1 MVVALLYPTFLSLSL
16 SLSLFV
22 CCLFDW
28 LKKGSII
35 KKSRRIRK
43 RERERADTKD
53 KQSLDIVSLCWF
65 FTTQHSI
72 AHFSSVKQKQN
83 NWIRNAIWQAE
94 LHGHNKEGEGIVW
107 LKWGSLQNHKHRVQ
121 ITLNACSSVIAKD
134 QNRFFGLSMKK
145 RWKSH
150 THIKLHFERA
160 HHSSLFC
167 MQLSCTVVTL
177 SGLCPYLWDLCVC
190 VCVYKVCLK
199 CIFFFFLLSFTF
211 QGNH

>member
-1 MVVALLYPTFLSLSL
+1 MQDDAEFMETPNGSGFTVPHISLSL

-35 KKSRRIRK
+35 KKKGRRIRK

-83 NWIRNAIWQAE
+83 N
-94 LHGHNKEGEGIVW
+94 
-107 LKWGSLQNHKHRVQ
+107 
-121 ITLNACSSVIAKD
+121 
-134 QNRFFGLSMKK
+134 
-145 RWKSH
+145 
-150 THIKLHFERA
+150 
-160 HHSSLFC
+160 
-167 MQLSCTVVTL
+167 
-177 SGLCPYLWDLCVC
+177 
-190 VCVYKVCLK
+190 
-199 CIFFFFLLSFTF
+199 
-211 QGNH
+211 